1 MMDEKE
7 QRVTCKVVTCQHNT
21 GESSCELNSIKIKP
35 RKDNH
40 SGHTEDE
47 SMCSDYKGSMT

>member
-1 MMDEKE
+1 MDEKE